1 MSKKLSITDP
11 FQPKITRNDRFAQMS
26 HQEKVIE
33 QKKKE
38 IQAKL
43 EAKQKINAENAPKAG
58 SPTPSKESKS
68 PPKKPEGKN
77 TSGFNLF
84 SNDGSFLDTFK
95 QMKEKKLDSKLKS
108 FKAKES
114 FSEQR
119 SSGNKNSRWSQRR
132 RSPSPKERNLKSR
145 ISRFS
150 DKTNTFEPKITIN
163 TSFSSP
169 VSQQHNFDNPQ
180 MSISPQN
187 VTGQPLLKNMLPPP
201 GVVFPTVTQQS
212 SASVIAAPPLLLN
225 VPPPQIVQNQVSST
239 LLLPNSQG
247 NVLVSTP
254 TVNVTI
260 PASGV
265 LTTVTLPPSSVSTAT
280 AMPVP
285 PPCVP
290 TVELASIPPPNPIQ
304 VQNIPQPAPIQVQNI
319 PTPTSIQLNEIP
331 NPKPLDL
338 LAIPTPSEDKSISDP
353 DFIKNVPP
361 PNKSIPPPNLPETN
375 VNVPPPNTLPPPNII
390 PVSIPPP
397 QTITTQNLT
406 VQSIA
411 TPCQNILVHTIP
423 PPPQLQTIQNIST
436 GVPPPNL
443 QNQNNFASISVVVPS
458 SPVTV
463 SNTIPSLMAQPILP
477 PPGMG
482 MATVN
487 VNCPPPMLPQLQ
499 APPPSFVNQP
509 PPITNQ
515 MPPMNVPPP
524 STTMTMMNPA
534 PISGPYHDMNAA
546 LSKFQDDFLGA
557 YNPECSTDCFKN
569 RSCRD
574 DSFVFNFRHSFAFE
588 SSTHFGIN
596 PSSHPCLSTGLL
608 VMCCE
613 VFPPGTPDYEA
624 MASLGRM
631 VAQCGP
637 GIEEVVKQRKTQDP
651 NLWFLFYKESAA
663 YQQYQQLVEQFKR
676 EADETKDTQHYK
688 PEDIYEPE
696 MAIEDDSDTS
706 MTQEQKKEPND
717 HESENTTKRKRKS
730 RWGDKDPTIPPP
742 TVILNNTVLPRPGLI
757 TQNQPSGN
765 VMLSQITRND
775 PGLIQYVVNTYGST
789 NLSEEE
795 WDKAEDHYKINLLY
809 QDMMKKRAELE
820 KLQKAG
826 KNKYDYDSDEDVEGG
841 TWEHKLRDKEMMATQ
856 LWAQELTRQAEGK
869 HHIGDFLPP
878 DEFNRFMEKSNANKE
893 GRMPNFSDYKEFK
906 IKEDNIGFKMLQ
918 KLGWSQGQGL
928 GTNGAGIVEP
938 VNKAVKREHNQGL
951 GLGDDGGNKEDEYE
965 AYRKR
970 MMLAYRFRPNPLN
983 NPRRP
988 YY

>member
-43 EAKQKINAENAPKAG
+43 EAKQKSNAENAPKAG

-68 PPKKPEGKN
+68 PPKKSEGKN

-95 QMKEKKLDSKLKS
+95 QMKEKKIDSKLKS

-114 FSEQR
+114 FSDQR
-119 SSGNKNSRWSQRR
+119 SGVNKNSRWSQRR

-201 GVVFPTVTQQS
+201 GVVFPTVSQQS

-247 NVLVSTP
+247 NVLVTTP

-265 LTTVTLPPSSVSTAT
+265 LTTVTLPPPSVTVSTAN
-280 AMPVP
+280 ALPVP

-290 TVELASIPPPNPIQ
+290 AVELASIPPPNPIQ
-304 VQNIPQPAPIQVQNI
+304 VQNIPQPEPINALNIPHPAPIQVQNI

-338 LAIPTPSEDKSISDP
+338 LAIPTPNEDKSISDP

-361 PNKSIPPPNLPETN
+361 PNKSIPPPSLPETN

-411 TPCQNILVHTIP
+411 PCQNILVHTIP
-423 PPPQLQTIQNIST
+423 PPQAVPPQLQTLQNLQNNQTIQNITT
-436 GVPPPNL
+436 GVPPPNI
-443 QNQNNFASISVVVPS
+443 QNQNNFASISVALPVGVVPS

-524 STTMTMMNPA
+524 STTMAMMNPA
-534 PISGPYHDMNAA
+534 PITGPYHDMNA
-546 LSKFQDDFLGA
+546 
-557 YNPECSTDCFKN
+557 
-569 RSCRD
+569 
-574 DSFVFNFRHSFAFE
+574 
-588 SSTHFGIN
+588 
-596 PSSHPCLSTGLL
+596 
-608 VMCCE
+608 
-613 VFPPGTPDYEA
+613 GTPDYEA

-651 NLWFLFYKESAA
+651 NLWFLFHKESAA

-676 EADETKDTQHYK
+676 EISKQEDNETKDTQHYK

-696 MAIEDDSDTS
+696 MAIEDDNDTNII
-706 MTQEQKKEPND
+706 QEKKEPILKE
-717 HESENTTKRKRKS
+717 HESESTTKRKRKS
-730 RWGDKDPTIPPP
+730 RWGDKDPSIPPP
-742 TVILNNTVLPRPGLI
+742 TLMLNNSSALPRPGLI

-765 VMLSQITRND
+765 VMLSKITRND
-775 PGLIQYVVNTYGST
+775 PGLIQYVINTYGST

-878 DEFNRFMEKSNANKE
+878 EELNRFMEKTNANKE

-938 VNKAVKREHNQGL
+938 VNKAVKREQNQGL
-951 GLGDDGGNKEDEYE
+951 GLGDDDDNKEDEYE

>member
-33 QKKKE
+33 QKKRE

-43 EAKQKINAENAPKAG
+43 EAKQKGSTETTTKAS
-58 SPTPSKESKS
+58 SPTPPNKQSKS
-68 PPKKPEGKN
+68 PPKKVDIKKS
-77 TSGFNLF
+77 TGFNLF

-95 QMKEKKLDSKLKS
+95 QMKDKKLDSKLKS
-108 FKAKES
+108 FKSKDHG
-114 FSEQR
+114 EQR
-119 SSGNKNSRWSQRR
+119 IGNKNSRWSQRR
-132 RSPSPKERNLKSR
+132 RSPSPKDRNLKSR

-150 DKTNTFEPKITIN
+150 EKPNNFEPKITIN
-163 TSFSSP
+163 TSFNNP
-169 VSQQHNFDNPQ
+169 VSQHNFDNPQ
-180 MSISPQN
+180 ISISPQN
-187 VTGQPLLKNMLPPP
+187 VTGQPLLKNILPPP
-201 GVVFPTVTQQS
+201 GVVFPTPNQQT
-212 SASVIAAPPLLLN
+212 SAPVIAAPPLLLN
-225 VPPPQIVQNQVSST
+225 VPPPQIVPSQVNNT
-239 LLLPNSQG
+239 LLLPSSAG

-254 TVNVTI
+254 TVSVTI

-265 LTTVTLPPSSVSTAT
+265 LTTVTLPPPSIISTQPVTVSTAN
-280 AMPVP
+280 AIPVP

-290 TVELASIPPPNPIQ
+290 AVELASIPPPNPIQ
-304 VQNIPQPAPIQVQNI
+304 VQNIPQPEPINTLNIPHPAPIQVQNI

-338 LAIPTPSEDKSISDP
+338 LAIPTPNEDKSISDP
-353 DFIKNVPP
+353 DFIKNIPP
-361 PNKSIPPPNLPETN
+361 PNKSIPPPTLPEPN
-375 VNVPPPNTLPPPNII
+375 VNIPPPNTPVQSTCLPPPNII

-397 QTITTQNLT
+397 QSIATPTLPQNLT
-406 VQSIA
+406 VQSI

-423 PPPQLQTIQNIST
+423 PPPQIQTIQNISNNQAIQNITT
-436 GVPPPNL
+436 GVPPPNI
-443 QNQNNFASISVVVPS
+443 QNQNNFASVSSISVALPVGVVPS

-463 SNTIPSLMAQPILP
+463 TNTIPSLMAQPILP

-482 MATVN
+482 VATVN
-487 VNCPPPMLPQLQ
+487 VNCPPPMLPTLQ
-499 APPPSFVNQP
+499 APPPPSFVNQP

-524 STTMTMMNPA
+524 PTTMAIMNPA
-534 PISGPYHDMNAA
+534 PITGPPFRDMNA
-546 LSKFQDDFLGA
+546 
-557 YNPECSTDCFKN
+557 
-569 RSCRD
+569 
-574 DSFVFNFRHSFAFE
+574 
-588 SSTHFGIN
+588 
-596 PSSHPCLSTGLL
+596 
-608 VMCCE
+608 
-613 VFPPGTPDYEA
+613 GTPDYEA

-637 GIEEVVKQRKTQDP
+637 GIEDVVRQRKTQDP
-651 NLWFLFYKESAA
+651 NLWFLFHKESAA

-676 EADETKDTQHYK
+676 EINAKNEANEAKDTHYK

-696 MAIEDDSDTS
+696 MAIEDENDTISMKLEKKTDSR
-706 MTQEQKKEPND
+706 EN
-717 HESENTTKRKRKS
+717 ESEGTNKRKRKS
-730 RWGDKDPTIPPP
+730 RWGDKDTSIPPP
-742 TVILNNTVLPRPGLI
+742 IVLNPTPGALPRPGGP
-757 TQNQPSGN
+757 QAQSGN
-765 VMLSQITRND
+765 VMLSKITRSD
-775 PGLIQYVVNTYGST
+775 PGLIQYTVNTYGST

-795 WDKAEDHYKINLLY
+795 WKKAEDNYKINILY
-809 QDMMKKRAELE
+809 QDMMKKREELE
-820 KLQKAG
+820 KLQLAG
-826 KNKYDYDSDEDVEGG
+826 KNKYDYDSDEDVDGG

-878 DEFNRFMEKSNANKE
+878 EELKRFLEKSNLTKE
-893 GRMPNFSDYKEFK
+893 RLPNNSDYKDFK

-928 GTNGAGIVEP
+928 GSNGAGIVEP
-938 VNKAVKREHNQGL
+938 INKAAAREQNQGL
-951 GLGDDGGNKEDEYE
+951 GLGETDEDKEDEYE